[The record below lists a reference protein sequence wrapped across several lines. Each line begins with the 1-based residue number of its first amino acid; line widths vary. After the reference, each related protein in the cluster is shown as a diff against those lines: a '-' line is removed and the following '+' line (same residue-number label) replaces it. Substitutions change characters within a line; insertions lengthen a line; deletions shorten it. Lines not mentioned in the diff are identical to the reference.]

1 MGYLLKLFK
10 FISFVFIT
18 LVLIVFLFI
27 FFIKES
33 ENDIYKINDAFI
45 LETLPKVFKLY
56 DLNLNISEKE
66 ILFSLYRENKP
77 SPKNMLYIN
86 KIDDIIINLET
97 YEKNKNIF
105 KSKFKKLNY
114 QPNSANE
121 KLLCRH
127 IQSTQIKKNIC
138 PVKANLEFFNFKHEE
153 EVKSPEGF
161 KDTFSINYSIS
172 KLNEKYYW
180 VNIIASSPTF
190 F

>member
-1 MGYLLKLFK
+1 MSYLFKFFK

-18 LVLIVFLFI
+18 LVFIVILFL
-27 FFIKES
+27 FFIKKS
-33 ENDIYKINDAFI
+33 EDDIYKINDAFI
-45 LETLPKVFKLY
+45 IETLPKVLKLY

-77 SPKNMLYIN
+77 SPKNILYIN

-105 KSKFKKLNY
+105 KSKFKKLNS

-121 KLLCRH
+121 KLLCQH
-127 IQSTQIKKNIC
+127 IQSTQIKKNLC
-138 PVKANLEFFNFKHEE
+138 PVKVNLEFFTFKHKE

-172 KLNEKYYW
+172 KINEKYYW
-180 VNIIASSPTF
+180 INIIASSPTF